1 MKHFGYELTKL
12 VVKLV
17 TSEGIAGVKFAISLW
32 YGVIEKY
39 WTGYC
44 QCSGDIVTI
53 LLSFVDM
60 I

>member
-1 MKHFGYELTKL
+1 MKHFGYELTKH

-17 TSEGIAGVKFAISLW
+17 TSKGIAGVKFAIFLCC
-32 YGVIEKY
+32 GVTEKY

-53 LLSFVDM
+53 LPLFVD
-60 I
+60 II